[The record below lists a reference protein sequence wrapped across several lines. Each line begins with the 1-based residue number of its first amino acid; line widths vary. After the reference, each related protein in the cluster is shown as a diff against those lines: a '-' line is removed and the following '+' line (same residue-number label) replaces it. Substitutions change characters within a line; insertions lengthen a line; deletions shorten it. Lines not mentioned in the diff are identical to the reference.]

1 MTVGSLGDIVFTV
14 KASMVKTIRDIAY
27 TGKANIS
34 THTRHNKV
42 GLVEHTGEA
51 PAQMTFTM
59 RVSRFLNADP
69 KADEEKLNAYIANG
83 TALTFMLGTERIGRY
98 KWLVQQFKS
107 SVQNTDRQ
115 GNPVDVDISISLI
128 EYVKR

>member
-14 KASMVKTIRDIAY
+14 KANKVQTIRDMAY

-42 GLVEHTGEA
+42 GLVEYTGEA
-51 PAQMTFTM
+51 PAQVTFSM

-69 KADEEKLNAYIANG
+69 KDAEDKLKSYVANG
-83 TALTFMLGTERIGRY
+83 TALTFVLGTERIGRY

-115 GNPVDVDISISLI
+115 GNPIDADISITLI

>member
-14 KASMVKTIRDIAY
+14 KANKVQTIRDMAY

-34 THTRHNKV
+34 THKRHNKV
-42 GLVEHTGEA
+42 GLAEYTGEE
-51 PAQMTFTM
+51 PAQFTFSM

-69 KADEEKLNAYIANG
+69 KDAEDKLKSYVAKG
-83 TALTFMLGTERIGRY
+83 TALTFVLGTERIGRY

-115 GNPVDVDISISLI
+115 GNPIDADISITLI

>member
-14 KASMVKTIRDIAY
+14 KANKVQTIRDMAY

-42 GLVEHTGEA
+42 GLAEYTGEA
-51 PAQMTFTM
+51 PAQVTFSM

-69 KADEEKLNAYIANG
+69 KDAEDKLKSYVAKG
-83 TALTFMLGTERIGRY
+83 TALTFVLGTERIGRY

-115 GNPVDVDISISLI
+115 GNPIDADISITLI

>member
-14 KASMVKTIRDIAY
+14 KANKVQTIRDMAY

-42 GLVEHTGEA
+42 GLAEYTGEE
-51 PAQMTFTM
+51 PAQVTFSM

-69 KADEEKLNAYIANG
+69 KDAEDKLKSYVAKG
-83 TALTFMLGTERIGRY
+83 TTLTFVLGTERIGRY

-115 GNPVDVDISISLI
+115 GNPIDADISITLI